1 MNAFIAGHRENQY
14 HGTINMG
21 GTIANEIQLGNE
33 VHMGLYGV
41 FSVPGTLTFEVRPD
55 TSFDKATLKDGSNA
69 AISVTVNSTTAISG
83 EVLKPLA
90 PFNYVT
96 VSVTPAQSGGAF
108 FKFIT
113 KA

>member
-1 MNAFIAGHRENQY
+1 MSTFIAGHYANQY
-14 HGTINMG
+14 DGTVLNG
-21 GTIANEIQLGNE
+21 GTISNEIQLGND
-33 VHMGLYGV
+33 VHFGLYGV

-55 TSFDKATLKDGSNA
+55 TTFSKATLKDGANA
-69 AISVTVNSTTAISG
+69 AIGVTVNGTTAISG

-90 PFNYVT
+90 PYNYVT
-96 VSVTPAQSGGAF
+96 VSVTPAQTSGAA